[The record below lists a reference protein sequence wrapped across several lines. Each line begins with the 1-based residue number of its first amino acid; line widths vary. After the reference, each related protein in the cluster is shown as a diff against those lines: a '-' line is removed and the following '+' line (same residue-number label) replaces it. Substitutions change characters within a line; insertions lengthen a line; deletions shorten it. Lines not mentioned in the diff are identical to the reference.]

1 MKSNVYTRGGDRGT
15 TSLVGG
21 TRVGKDE
28 PRLEAYGTIDEL
40 NSWLGLIAAQP
51 AELPAG
57 ASETLL
63 MAQNTLF
70 DLGAILATESSSKWQ
85 PTPIGDGPV
94 EALEA
99 AIDTLDATLPRHNRF
114 ILPGGTPLS
123 AQAQIARTV
132 ARRAERRI
140 ITLLKSLENEPASPA
155 HAPEVL
161 RFVNRL
167 SDYLFVLGRAINNIS
182 GPGREIFWEK
192 SC

>member
-70 DLGAILATESSSKWQ
+70 DLGAILATESTSKWQ
-85 PTPIGDGPV
+85 PTAIGDGPV

-99 AIDTLDATLPRHNRF
+99 AIDALDATLPRHNRF

-140 ITLLKSLENEPASPA
+140 ITLLKSLEDEPASPA